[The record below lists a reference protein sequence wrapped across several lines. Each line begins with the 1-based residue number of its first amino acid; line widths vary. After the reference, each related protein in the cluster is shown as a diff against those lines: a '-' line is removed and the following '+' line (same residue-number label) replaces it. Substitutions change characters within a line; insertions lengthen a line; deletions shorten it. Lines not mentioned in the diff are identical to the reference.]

1 MAAAAGATGA
11 TGATAPVAGAAAPGA
26 AGAAGAEGMGTTA
39 AATVGKAAERAGRHS
54 NRAVQKEIQPD
65 VSASD
70 KTPLLNGKEISS
82 ESPRVPPIVPDP
94 GFLASEARA
103 FHFQPLSIDRHEPLI
118 EISRSWS
125 QRWLTPLL
133 YTRLRL
139 EMARA
144 RYERAELRIGGAF
157 LVGVSVYVFTL
168 CHWVLRTHFQCK
180 AVLWRVCLYTP
191 RTLAVLYP
199 AMFIVPGIVSFR
211 YSVYAALGVVW
222 MVLCGGGT
230 VVVAAVKGSKVVWL
244 VSTTGF
250 GASYVVL
257 ALLGRQYIAPVAPYS
272 EYDQSFLFSS
282 LRGQIKTSPSFWR
295 LSSPRLQVLLQHWT
309 LPDCCHWLSMVA
321 ALVKNGRNKRD
332 GRRDGTKGKMFKTKK
347 AIDHFGQMIKRG
359 SNTVTYN
366 SLGQMDEAM
375 NQITETGSSPDVHHP
390 HERLLQADEVGRC
403 VRSPQPDERRGLW

>member
-1 MAAAAGATGA
+1 M
-11 TGATAPVAGAAAPGA
+11 
-26 AGAAGAEGMGTTA
+26 
-39 AATVGKAAERAGRHS
+39 R
-54 NRAVQKEIQPD
+54 
-65 VSASD
+65 
-70 KTPLLNGKEISS
+70 
-82 ESPRVPPIVPDP
+82 
-94 GFLASEARA
+94 
-103 FHFQPLSIDRHEPLI
+103 
-118 EISRSWS
+118 
-125 QRWLTPLL
+125 RWLTPLL

-272 EYDQSFLFSS
+272 EYDQLARTNQDLSQFLETQFPPVAGSTTA
-282 LRGQIKTSPSFWR
+282 LDLAG
-295 LSSPRLQVLLQHWT
+295 LLP
-309 LPDCCHWLSMVA
+309 L
-321 ALVKNGRNKRD
+321 ALD
-332 GRRDGTKGKMFKTKK
+332 GCGSREERPKQKGWKK
-347 AIDHFGQMIKRG
+347 GWD
-359 SNTVTYN
+359 
-366 SLGQMDEAM
+366 
-375 NQITETGSSPDVHHP
+375 
-390 HERLLQADEVGRC
+390 
-403 VRSPQPDERRGLW
+403 